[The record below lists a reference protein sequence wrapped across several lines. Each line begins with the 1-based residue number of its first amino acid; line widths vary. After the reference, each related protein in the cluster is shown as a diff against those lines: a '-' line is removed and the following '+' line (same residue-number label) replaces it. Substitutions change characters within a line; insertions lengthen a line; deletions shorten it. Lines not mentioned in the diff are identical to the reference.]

1 MIWREFIYFAVIS
14 LFFWVS
20 GVAAI
25 YLSKKRL
32 LPNIMF
38 IAGVVVFIAFII
50 KLWVV
55 NGHPP
60 LRTMG
65 ETRLWYSLFIVIIG
79 YITWLRWSYKWL
91 MGYSTLVSAVFIL
104 INILKPE
111 IHSAGLMPALQSPW
125 FIPHVTVYILSYA
138 IMGAATI
145 ASIIFLSGKG
155 VKQEAL
161 VGVADN
167 LVRIGLGFLL
177 MGMLMGAVW
186 AKEAWGDYWTWDPK
200 EIWAFITAAT
210 YLVYIHLRRMTIN
223 LKLIMW
229 LIPIAFLFLMITWL
243 GVSYLPSAVNSIHTY

>member
-14 LFFWVS
+14 LFFWTS
-20 GVAAI
+20 GVAAV

-38 IAGVVVFIAFII
+38 IAGVIVFIAYII
-50 KLWVV
+50 RLWLA
-55 NGHPP
+55 NGHAP

-79 YITWLRWSYKWL
+79 YATWLRWGYKWL

-138 IMGAATI
+138 MMGAATI
-145 ASIIFLSGKG
+145 ASIIFLYGKG
-155 VKQEAL
+155 ENHEVL
-161 VGVADN
+161 VSLVDN

-177 MGMLMGAVW
+177 MGMLMGALW

-200 EIWAFITAAT
+200 EVWAFITAAT
-210 YLVYIHLRRMTIN
+210 YLVYIHLRRMAIN
-223 LKLIMW
+223 LKLLMW
-229 LIPIAFLFLMITWL
+229 VIPIAFVFLMITWL

>member
-1 MIWREFIYFAVIS
+1 MIWREFIYYAVIS

-20 GVAAI
+20 GVATI
-25 YLSKKRL
+25 YLSKRKM
-32 LPNIMF
+32 LPNVMF
-38 IAGVVVFIAFII
+38 LAGVVVFSIFILR
-50 KLWVV
+50 LWFA

-65 ETRLWYSLFIVIIG
+65 ETRLWYSLFIEIIG
-79 YITWLRWSYKWL
+79 YITWQRWNYKWL
-91 MGYSTLVSAVFIL
+91 MGYSTLVSAVFII

-125 FIPHVTVYILSYA
+125 FVPHVTVYILSYA
-138 IMGAATI
+138 MMGAATI
-145 ASIIFLSGKG
+145 ASIIFILGKG
-155 VKQEAL
+155 EKQEAL
-161 VGVADN
+161 VGVVDN

-200 EIWAFITAAT
+200 EVWAFITAAT
-210 YLVYIHLRRMTIN
+210 YLVYIHLRRITIN
-223 LKLIMW
+223 LKLLMW
-229 LIPIAFLFLMITWL
+229 IIPIAFTMLMITWL